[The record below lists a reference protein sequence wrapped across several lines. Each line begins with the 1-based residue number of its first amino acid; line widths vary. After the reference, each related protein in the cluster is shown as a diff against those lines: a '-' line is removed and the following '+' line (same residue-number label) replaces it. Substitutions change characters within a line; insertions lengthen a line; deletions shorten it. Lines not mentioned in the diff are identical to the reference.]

1 MDNRLSRA
9 AMFRKYAAQIR
20 AEVEGIAPPEAK
32 ASALEAARYWD
43 ILATRMEQRVRD
55 DPRP

>member
-20 AEVEGIAPPEAK
+20 EEVDSVVPPEAK
-32 ASALEAARYWD
+32 DSALEVARYWD
-43 ILATRMEQRVRD
+43 ILAVRMEQRVRD